1 MARKQTHIPR
11 ASLFS
16 GLLAAALILQI
27 LPNSVTSHLNLLYR
41 SIFSPVL
48 NIGAGNN
55 PSRPIELGDDSD
67 YVSRREYEKLWSEL
81 DNTRAQLM
89 ELNKRY
95 DALGRIRQGLPEPGP
110 VTLVAQVQTRVL
122 QGGRRE
128 VVLNKGERDYVQRGY
143 YVMGENCVIGT
154 VLETTQNSCRVRLVT
169 DALSKLPVGLWREG
183 MTRYIPGQLV
193 GTGGEV
199 CKVPLVS
206 KEYDVR
212 KGDAVYATTHT
223 GFLETPIVIGHV
235 TEVIADPENPLLWD
249 ITVRPLYSVDEL
261 EQVAVILLDEGS

>member
-27 LPNSVTSHLNLLYR
+27 LPSSVTSHLNLLYR

-48 NIGAGNN
+48 NIGAGANL
-55 PSRPIELGDDSD
+55 SRPVELGDDSD
-67 YVSRREYEKLWSEL
+67 YVSRTEYQKLWAEL

-89 ELNKRY
+89 ELKKRY

-110 VTLVAQVQTRVL
+110 VTLVAQVQTRVI
-122 QGGRRE
+122 QGGRNE
-128 VVLNKGERDYVQRGY
+128 IVLNKGQRDYVLRGC
-143 YVMGENCVIGT
+143 YVMGENCVVGT
-154 VLETTQNSCRVRLVT
+154 VLETTQTSSRVRLVT
-169 DALSKLPVGLWREG
+169 DALQKLPVGLWREG

-193 GTGGEV
+193 GTGADT
-199 CKVPLVS
+199 CKVPLIS

-235 TEVIADPENPLLWD
+235 SQVEPDPENPLLWD
-249 ITVRPLYSVDEL
+249 ITVRPLFTVDQL
-261 EQVAVILLDEGS
+261 EQLAVILLDEGS